1 LRLVLLLLPGLRG
14 SPAATLRHLPASG
27 LLGRREAPGF
37 ERGEL
42 DDVVAV
48 LLIGFVLVL
57 GVPVILDLRLLLVD
71 DEGGTLEEA
80 RLRVLLIPEA
90 DVHLPLVLDH
100 FVLQEVLLAV
110 AVVLLL
116 LQELVLGG
124 RDLGLLRMAL
134 DPPLLSRFRLL
145 CIMDDAWGAWP
156 EVSTQTLVGR
166 LLFILIRVGVV
177 YSSEVIDP
185 GLRRH
190 S

>member
-1 LRLVLLLLPGLRG
+1 M
-14 SPAATLRHLPASG
+14 SG
-27 LLGRREAPGF
+27 GG
-37 ERGEL
+37 GL

-48 LLIGFVLVL
+48 YLIGFVLVL
-57 GVPVILDLRLLLVD
+57 GVTVILDLRLLLVD

-80 RLRVLLIPEA
+80 RLRVLLIPES
-90 DVHLPLVLDH
+90 DVHLLLVLDH
-100 FVLQEVLLAV
+100 SVLQEVLLAV

-116 LQELVLGG
+116 PQELVLGG

-156 EVSTQTLVGR
+156 EVSIQTLLGR